1 MFEEGDIL
9 DIFNFSGLKVIPLRA
24 TAKFASRQRLRF
36 SPNLIG
42 QTLTTL
48 PYTLPQANETYEN
61 VNEEVGEWEETGEA
75 ENDLDENEPR
85 FVAIG

>member
-1 MFEEGDIL
+1 MIFFKFFRIKSDTFEGDSEICESAALMIL
-9 DIFNFSGLKVIPLRA
+9 SEFDRVDPHYTYTF
-24 TAKFASRQRLRF
+24 
-36 SPNLIG
+36 
-42 QTLTTL
+42 L
-48 PYTLPQANETYEN
+48 PANETYEN